1 MKKSLQRVWESAAI
15 YLPVLLMAI
24 LAMGTWWLVR
34 NAPKPWQATPEQQ
47 ITNEPDY
54 LMDQFSVHQFDKTG
68 RLQSVMTGDHA
79 RHLPRFDTVEV
90 DAIRTRT
97 VAPEGMVT
105 TTSARKG
112 ISNSDS
118 SEVQLIG
125 DAKVTRT
132 SPQQPD
138 QTMQVT
144 GEFLHAWTN
153 EERVQSHV
161 PVVIQ
166 RGKDQFSGNQMDYDN
181 LSQVIELNGQVRGV
195 IYPSNKQVSE

>member
-1 MKKSLQRVWESAAI
+1 MKKSLQRVWERVSI
-15 YLPVLLMAI
+15 YLPVLLMAV

-34 NAPKPWQATPEQQ
+34 NAPKPLQGAVEQQ
-47 ITNEPDY
+47 VSNDPDY
-54 LMDQFSVHQFDKTG
+54 VMDKFSVHQFDGTG
-68 RLQSVMTGDHA
+68 RLQSVMVGDQA
-79 RHLPRFDTVEV
+79 RHLPRSDTMEV

-97 VAPEGMVT
+97 VAPDGMVT
-105 TTSARKG
+105 TTAAQQG

-118 SEVQLIG
+118 SEVQLVG
-125 DAKVTRT
+125 DARVTRT
-132 SPQQPD
+132 SPQQPG

-166 RGKDQFSGNQMDYDN
+166 RGKDQFSGNQMAYDN
-181 LSQVIELNGQVRGV
+181 LSQVIQLNGRVRGV
-195 IYPSNKQVSE
+195 IYPANK